1 MGLLFHSDKKQDTP
15 VQTNKKVFEVHQ
27 QQWQSG
33 LLDKTLQYD
42 MEVTLLGQSNNT
54 DFGYEID
61 RRNILIDNEEPNT
74 VFEQLAF
81 ECGQAIFPLRFTI
94 DKAGVIKQF
103 YEYSKVIERWT
114 VIKDQLLNYY
124 EGDMAVNYI
133 MRTDQN
139 LKNADTIKQL
149 IKNQLFV
156 YFYFNPIGHNLEVNT
171 NSLSW
176 KTAPFMDFEGEI
188 TMVKASGTEGSGELV
203 LQSDSPFITIHA
215 KYTFDDRNKSIDSCS
230 ASILQD
236 NESEIKL
243 SFIAKQI
250 EVLSN

>member
-1 MGLLFHSDKKQDTP
+1 MGILFHSDKNMQIQ
-15 VQTNKKVFEVHQ
+15 VQTTKKIFEVHQ
-27 QQWQSG
+27 QQLQFG
-33 LLDKTLQYD
+33 LLDKIIQYD
-42 MEVTLLGQSNNT
+42 MEVTFLGQSNNT
-54 DFGYEID
+54 DFAYEID
-61 RRNILIDNEEPNT
+61 RKNMLIDNHEPNT

-94 DKAGVIKQF
+94 DTSGEIKQF
-103 YEYSKVIERWT
+103 YEFSKVIERWT
-114 VIKDQLLNYY
+114 IIKNQLLSYY
-124 EGDMAVNYI
+124 EVDMAVNYI

-139 LKNADTIKQL
+139 LKNVNTIKQL

-156 YFYFNPIGHNLEVNT
+156 YFYFNPIQQKSTTTTTPLI
-171 NSLSW
+171 W

-188 TMVKASGTEGSGELV
+188 TMVKEVDTEGSGELIV
-203 LQSDSPFITIHA
+203 QSDSPFITIHA

-230 ASILQD
+230 ASIVQY